1 MKNILY
7 IILISFFSLTVISC
21 AKKSSNDNTTTTLSA
36 PSGLTATGGASQV
49 TLDWTAVSGA
59 SSYTVY
65 WDNATGV
72 SSSSTAITS
81 VSTDNYS
88 HSSLDNGTTYNGT
101 TYYYKVA
108 AVNSAGTGSLSSEV
122 YATTEGTFDGTASSP
137 VELTVG
143 TAKSGGIAKYG
154 YSYYKFTTAS
164 TSAGSYKLA
173 IASLAISDSYYSSAS
188 VYTQLYSNSGY
199 TSSSWIDS
207 EYCLA
212 EADCILY
219 FDYVNLDNSTYYY
232 LQISGYGAVSYS
244 LTVSKGGSEG
254 SRNNP
259 VELKLSTAHASGTI
273 DNIWSYPNYG
283 SSYYKFTTSSADN
296 YTLSMNNSDSLD
308 CSLYSDSA
316 FSTYVTSSSYGHC
329 TASEN
334 LSKTF
339 TGTTSSVGLLA
350 DTEYYL
356 KIWGSETT
364 AKTTTYDN
372 MTVAPE
378 G

>member
-1 MKNILY
+1 MKNFY
-7 IILISFFSLTVISC
+7 YFVFVIVMSAC
-21 AKKSSNDNTTTTLSA
+21 SVTTEESTTS
-36 PSGLTATGGASQV
+36 
-49 TLDWTAVSGA
+49 
-59 SSYTVY
+59 
-65 WDNATGV
+65 
-72 SSSSTAITS
+72 
-81 VSTDNYS
+81 
-88 HSSLDNGTTYNGT
+88 
-101 TYYYKVA
+101 
-108 AVNSAGTGSLSSEV
+108 TGSS
-122 YATTEGTFDGTASSP
+122 DGTAAAP

-143 TAKSGGIAKYG
+143 TAKNGTVSSSG
-154 YSYYKFTTAS
+154 YSYYKFTTS
-164 TSAGSYKLA
+164 SGAGNYKLN
-173 IASLAISDSYYSSAS
+173 IASLVNADSYYSSYS
-188 VYTQLYSNSGY
+188 VHTQLYLNSGY

-207 EYCLA
+207 EYCLS
-212 EADCILY
+212 DCILY

-283 SSYYKFTTSSADN
+283 ASYYKFTTSSADN
-296 YTLSMNNSDSLD
+296 YTLSMNNSDSLE
-308 CSLYSDSA
+308 CILYSNST
-316 FSTYVTSSSYGHC
+316 FSTEVHSSYNNC
-329 TASEN
+329 TASIN
-334 LSKTF
+334 LSKSF